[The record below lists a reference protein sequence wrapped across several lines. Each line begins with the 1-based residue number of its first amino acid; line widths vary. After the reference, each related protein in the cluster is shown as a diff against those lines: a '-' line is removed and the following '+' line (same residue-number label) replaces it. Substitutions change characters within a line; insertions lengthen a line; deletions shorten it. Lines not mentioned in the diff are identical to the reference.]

1 MKMTK
6 TKEKKESVATSAMD
20 LFDAQVQKYLD
31 AIKKAYFLDADF
43 ENEKFNLEIVKRRK
57 FLKVVSNRCG
67 SLSVHS
73 FISLKDQGDFKF
85 GDVLKAASWDAPAKN
100 FSRGNI
106 FSPSSITIRWTG
118 AV

>member
-6 TKEKKESVATSAMD
+6 TKEKNESVATSTMD
-20 LFDAQVQKYLD
+20 LFDVQVQKYLD
-31 AIKKAYFLDADF
+31 AIKKSYFLDADF
-43 ENEKFNLEIVKRRK
+43 ENDKFNLEIIKRRK
-57 FLKVVSNRCG
+57 FLKVVANTGG
-67 SLSVHS
+67 SFHVHS

-85 GDVLKAASWDAPAKN
+85 GDVLKAASWNAPAKN

-106 FSPSSITIRWTG
+106 FSPSSITVRWTG